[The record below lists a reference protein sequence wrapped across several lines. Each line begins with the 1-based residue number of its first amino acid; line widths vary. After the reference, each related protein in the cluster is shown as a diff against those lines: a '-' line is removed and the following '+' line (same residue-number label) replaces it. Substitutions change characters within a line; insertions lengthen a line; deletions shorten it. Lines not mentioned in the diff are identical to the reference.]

1 MACLKNKLME
11 EVLDNAPNNSGNL
24 KVTESIK
31 TSLKSACE
39 WAKVI
44 SIIQIVFLGI
54 GMVGGLIGLFWDP
67 IVGFTILSVYGFLF
81 FIALTLL
88 QFGIKTMKSLKTS
101 SQNEFERGMEKLG
114 LWFKILGVLT
124 IVIIILYLGFLIIFG
139 GWEGI
144 FQFF

>member
-1 MACLKNKLME
+1 ME
-11 EVLDNAPNNSGNL
+11 EVLDKVSNNSGNL

-101 SQNEFERGMEKLG
+101 SQNEFEQGMEKLS
-114 LWFKILGVLT
+114 LWFKILGVFT
-124 IVIIILYLGFLIIFG
+124 IVITTLYFVFIVIFG
-139 GWEGI
+139 GLEGMSE
-144 FQFF
+144 FL

>member
-1 MACLKNKLME
+1 ME
-11 EVLDNAPNNSGNL
+11 EVLDKVSNNGGNL

-44 SIIQIVFLGI
+44 SIIQIVLLGI
-54 GMVGGLIGLFWDP
+54 SIVGGLIALFWEP

-88 QFGIKTMKSLKTS
+88 QFGIKTMNGINSS
-101 SQNEFERGMEKLG
+101 SQHEFEQGIEKLG

-124 IVIIILYLGFLIIFG
+124 IVITTLYLVFLIVFR
-139 GWEGI
+139 GWEGMS
-144 FQFF
+144 QFF

>member
-1 MACLKNKLME
+1 ME
-11 EVLDNAPNNSGNL
+11 EVLDKVSNNGGNL

-31 TSLKSACE
+31 TSLKSACD

-44 SIIQIVFLGI
+44 SIIQIVLLGI

-81 FIALTLL
+81 FISLTLL
-88 QFGIKTMKSLKTS
+88 QFGIKTMKGIESS
-101 SQNEFERGMEKLG
+101 SQYELEQGIEKLG

-124 IVIIILYLGFLIIFG
+124 IVITTLYLVFLIVFR

-144 FQFF
+144 SQFF